1 MKQRFVLT
9 VATAILLSLI
19 ISMLTGCSRQQVVLD
34 LSAEERFQRG
44 MRFYEENSFTR
55 AIDEFRILTR
65 QFSGSEFADDAQYH
79 MAMSYFNLGEFILAA
94 NEFETLVNTM
104 SASPLLPDAQFK
116 LALSY
121 FNLSPRH
128 DLDQQYTFNAIDELQ
143 TFIDFFPTHER
154 VPEAEQKIRE
164 LNEKLAKKQYEN
176 ARTYMRMRY
185 YRAATRYFEL
195 VMERYHDTQYAEHAY
210 IGKVEALIEREQ
222 FEEARQTLQRFLQ
235 QFPNSNQRDRV
246 RTLERRIA
254 SSLSGQENN
263 DDNEAAAGRSE
274 GDIFIHRDEA

>member
-1 MKQRFVLT
+1 MKQRVVLKVT
-9 VATAILLSLI
+9 TTILVSLMI
-19 ISMLTGCSRQQVVLD
+19 LMLTGCSRQQVVLD

-44 MRFYEENSFTR
+44 MRFYEENNFTR

-116 LALSY
+116 LALSF
-121 FNLSPRH
+121 FNLSPRY
-128 DLDQQYTFNAIDELQ
+128 DLDQEYTFNAIDELQ

-154 VPEAEQKIRE
+154 VPEAERKIHE

-222 FEEARQTLQRFLQ
+222 FEEARETLQRFLQ
-235 QFPNSNQRDRV
+235 QFPDSNQRDQARI
-246 RTLERRIA
+246 LERRIA
-254 SSLSGQENN
+254 SSSSEKVNN
-263 DDNEAAAGRSE
+263 DDDESAAGRSD
-274 GDIFIHRDEA
+274 GDILSNQDEV